1 MSFLT
6 LGLANS
12 LTRARLMIQI
22 MDVIKDATFVSMI
35 FLKKSMYVCKDEV
48 DKYIRLDIGFHND
61 ETED

>member
-1 MSFLT
+1 
-6 LGLANS
+6 
-12 LTRARLMIQI
+12 MIQI